1 MKEEDGGRSGNAE
14 EGALPTLQALT
25 EVTQFYTMTMLG
37 FLIKGS
43 RATLGSN
50 KVALDEEAET
60 KQDLKV
66 GS

>member
-1 MKEEDGGRSGNAE
+1 
-14 EGALPTLQALT
+14 
-25 EVTQFYTMTMLG
+25 MLG
-37 FLIKGS
+37 FLIKGP